1 MRVVEVRH
9 PGLPTVAHEHL
20 KLVGAV
26 QLSKFLRQ
34 VACDLGHKQDTVD
47 SKPASDPALEV
58 CPVVLCSLRGPC
70 SQSTWSLPRVCM
82 ESTWSLHGVYTESTQ
97 NLHGVYTES
106 TESAMGLTFCC

>member
-9 PGLPTVAHEHL
+9 PGLPTVAHEHF

-34 VACDLGHKQDTVD
+34 VARDLGHKQDTVD
-47 SKPASDPALEV
+47 SKPASNPALEV

-70 SQSTWSLPRVCM
+70 SQSA
-82 ESTWSLHGVYTESTQ
+82 WSLHGVC
-97 NLHGVYTES
+97 NGPHFLL
-106 TESAMGLTFCC
+106 LTLSLTVVTKKGILPR